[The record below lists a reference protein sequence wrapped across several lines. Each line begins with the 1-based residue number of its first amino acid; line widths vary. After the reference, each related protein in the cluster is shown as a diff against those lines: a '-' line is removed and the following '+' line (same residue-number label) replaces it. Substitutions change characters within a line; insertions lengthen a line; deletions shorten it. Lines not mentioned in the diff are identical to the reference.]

1 MSSDGRDGRDGR
13 DGLPSRRR
21 LREQRES
28 SEQSE
33 RPADSPSPEQGGPG
47 RAGSVPPAA
56 APGTPATPKP
66 ATRAV
71 REQPSVMPA
80 SQPPPQRPA
89 PPQPGARAASQQPAA
104 PRSAASDPETDA
116 RRAPTA
122 GAGEAPA
129 NGAQDRAGEARATG
143 VEDRAGGREPRAA
156 GSQALPGP
164 TQPGQAGAPGRE
176 PRERVLAAPV
186 LPAAQPEDRGGSARK
201 ERSDRPVREWGV
213 DEMIDRD
220 RRRRGARRAI
230 IVSSIIVVILLV
242 LGGAVSF
249 IWSSYGGRIAD
260 AMGWVQKDYEGQ
272 GQGEVLVTIAEGDT
286 GEDIADTLEQQGVVK
301 TADAFYKLLLAESPE
316 PVFQPGVY
324 QLAQQMSA
332 RAALDALMD
341 PASRVEHAVT
351 LPEGLTGEQTLQRLA
366 DATGL
371 PLSDFQ
377 AAVADPSAYGLPSGA
392 PSMEGW
398 LFPATYTFD
407 PRLTAPEIIAQMVD
421 KTVSVLDAEGVAA
434 ADRER
439 ILTVASIVQREARQ
453 AQDFPKVA
461 RVIYNRLDADML
473 LQMDSTAQYA
483 GSTAGDTVWT
493 SGESLSDDNPWN
505 TYVNPGLP
513 IGPISNPG
521 EQAIEAALSPAPGS
535 WLYFVTVNLDTGE
548 TVFNDTLEQHD
559 AAVEQLNQWCLAN
572 PGHGC

>member
-1 MSSDGRDGRDGR
+1 
-13 DGLPSRRR
+13 
-21 LREQRES
+21 
-28 SEQSE
+28 
-33 RPADSPSPEQGGPG
+33 
-47 RAGSVPPAA
+47 V
-56 APGTPATPKP
+56 
-66 ATRAV
+66 
-71 REQPSVMPA
+71 
-80 SQPPPQRPA
+80 
-89 PPQPGARAASQQPAA
+89 
-104 PRSAASDPETDA
+104 
-116 RRAPTA
+116 PTA
-122 GAGEAPA
+122 GAGEAGA
-129 NGAQDRAGEARATG
+129 NGVQDRPGEARASG
-143 VEDRAGGREPRAA
+143 AEDRSGSGEPRAGG
-156 GSQALPGP
+156 QAQPGPTRPGP

-176 PRERVLAAPV
+176 PREPVLAAPV
-186 LPAAQPEDRGGSARK
+186 LPAAQPVDRGGSASK
-201 ERSDRPVREWGV
+201 QRSDRPVREWGV

-242 LGGAVSF
+242 LGGAVTF

-286 GEDIADTLEQQGVVK
+286 GEDIANTLEQQGVVK

-407 PRLTAPEIIAQMVD
+407 PRLTAQEIIAQMVD
-421 KTVSVLDAEGVAA
+421 KTVSVLDAQGVAA

-559 AAVEQLNQWCLAN
+559 AAVEQLNQWCVAN